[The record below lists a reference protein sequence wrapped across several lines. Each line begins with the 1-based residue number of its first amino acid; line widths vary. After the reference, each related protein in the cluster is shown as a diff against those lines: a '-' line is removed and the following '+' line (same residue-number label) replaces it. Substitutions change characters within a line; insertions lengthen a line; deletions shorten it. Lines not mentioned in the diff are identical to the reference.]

1 MEGTNAIRFALR
13 NWDKDSLLRAWFDHF
28 DDDRNGF
35 LEKDDFLLVSDQI
48 TRSDPYEL
56 WAALDY
62 DKTGYVSLREISE
75 EDARLWFDFKAWS
88 GANFSGLRDMMVQ
101 ILGTGAEER
110 KPKTRSKLFGFRG
123 PARARTSTSAVPLI
137 SSGDEEF
144 CTLTIGETA
153 WVAGLHRCG
162 WTRNVEELFYALKD
176 VKTGLV
182 DAHSLTWVE
191 HEVRKHKLK
200 QEAKRRIGADQKAKA
215 AARKSQQMHLHN
227 FKAFLKKHFGP
238 TYHAWRKVLD
248 VDGTMNLQKPEL
260 FKVCRQIGWKGDS
273 RQLWMALDNSGNG
286 SASLEELDPNCARK
300 LAKFKDFGERRF
312 GHRPAIP
319 LWRAIDKRDKQ
330 RLSYDVFVRRCLVI
344 RSGLTEAE
352 LQELAHWLDWQGKK
366 HLSFI
371 DIEFLDHWR
380 PPAYLIAEPN
390 QEAADQIRSL
400 LLSKYGHFLKA
411 WRTLLD
417 KDSSNVCNWDE
428 FQNAMRALKFHGDVG
443 GAWLALDKDL
453 SGSITLEEIDSL
465 SSQLLMNFKEWA
477 DSQFGSVRAAFKV
490 LDKDR
495 SGELSLSEFRHAVL
509 SNGFSSSDEVRLF
522 KCLDCSGHGRL
533 LHHEV
538 HFLDDWEPPQ
548 AEDDRGEGEEDF
560 DIFDTTRNSSI
571 INQSAWTEGSAE
583 SMYSYATIAP
593 GPGAYDLLSCFGAQ
607 PRVPTA
613 RHTGAHTL
621 GTRRET
627 WVKTSIESIGPGTF
641 EKEPKDSATQR
652 RHKPAWQ
659 FTTSARMRSEVNDSP
674 GPGHYQAHPVFQ
686 GPQFSF
692 GSRRGFT
699 LHPLQTPPMSAR
711 TSVTAG
717 KYCFS

>member
-75 EDARLWFDFKAWS
+75 EDARLWFDFKAWC
-88 GANFSGLRDMMVQ
+88 GANFSGLKDMMMQ
-101 ILGTGAEER
+101 ILGADAEAEQR
-110 KPKTRSKLFGFRG
+110 KKPKTRSKLFGVRG
-123 PARARTSTSAVPLI
+123 PARARTTTSAVPHFVP
-137 SSGDEEF
+137 GEDEN
-144 CTLTIGETA
+144 CTLTVGEMA
-153 WVAGLHRCG
+153 WIEGLQRCG

-176 VKTGLV
+176 AKTGLI
-182 DAHSLTWVE
+182 DARSLNWIE

-200 QEAKRRIGADQKAKA
+200 EDAKRRIGADQKAKA

-248 VDGTMNLQKPEL
+248 IDGTMNLQKPEL

-273 RQLWMALDNSGNG
+273 RQLWQALDNSGNG
-286 SASLEELDPNCARK
+286 SASLEELDPSCARK
-300 LAKFKDFGERRF
+300 LAKFKEFGERRF

-330 RLSYDVFVRRCLVI
+330 RLSYDVFVRRCLVM
-344 RSGLTEAE
+344 RSGLTDHD

-366 HLSFI
+366 HLAFT

-428 FQNAMRALKFHGDVG
+428 FQNAMRCLKYHGDVG

-477 DSQFGSVRAAFKV
+477 ESQFGSVRAAFKV

-548 AEDDRGEGEEDF
+548 PEDERGEGEEDLE
-560 DIFDTTRNSSI
+560 TTKNSS
-571 INQSAWTEGSAE
+571 INQSAWTEASAE

-593 GPGAYDLLSCFGAQ
+593 GPGAYDLLSFFGAQ
-607 PRVPTA
+607 PRVPMA
-613 RHTGAHTL
+613 RHTGAHTF
-621 GTRRET
+621 GARRDT
-627 WVKTSIESIGPGTF
+627 WVKTSIESIGPGAF
-641 EKEPKDSATQR
+641 EKEPKDSASQR

-659 FTTSARMRSEVNDSP
+659 FTTTARMQSQVNASP
-674 GPGHYQAHPVFQ
+674 GPGHYQAHSVFN

-692 GSRRGFT
+692 GSRRGST
-699 LHPLQTPPMSAR
+699 LHPLQKPPLTAR
-711 TSVTAG
+711 AKLTAG
-717 KYCFS
+717 KYCSA